1 MEKFNCELSWFLGR
15 KIYKNMRVFVEGR
28 VVGRVVFKYLGMRR
42 RIDIF

>member
-1 MEKFNCELSWFLGR
+1 MEKFNRKLSVFLGR
-15 KIYKNMRVFVEGR
+15 KIYKNIRVFVEGM